1 MTLSGR
7 TLTIVLGSLD
17 SGAVATSAGNAT
29 EQYTPVATLTDLAGN
44 ASGTSTISAERHAQ
58 GVLSGDAFRCA

>member
-17 SGAVATSAGNAT
+17 SGSVPSASGNGT
-29 EQYTPVATLTDLAGN
+29 ERYTPVATLTDLAGN
-44 ASGTSTISAERHAQ
+44 ASGTTAISGSSHKI
-58 GVLSGDAFRCA
+58 F